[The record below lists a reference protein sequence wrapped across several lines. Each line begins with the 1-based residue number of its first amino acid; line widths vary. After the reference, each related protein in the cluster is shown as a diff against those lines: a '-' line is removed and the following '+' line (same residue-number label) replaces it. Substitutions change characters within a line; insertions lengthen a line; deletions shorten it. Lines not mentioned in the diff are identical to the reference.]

1 MRMCLMRECQGFLLM
16 LSTEST
22 NNLDWTSLQGT
33 TLEGGYQ
40 LGDIME
46 SDGRLATFRVR
57 ILGDYARKAFAK
69 FYPAQGKA
77 AEEQIALWERARA
90 LQHPNL
96 CVPLGC
102 GRVLVEGAEAIYVVL
117 ARADERLNR
126 VIGERPLGTEE
137 AREVLDVLVSALTYL
152 HGQGLVH
159 GSVSPEQVFAF
170 GNSIKLSTMCVR
182 AIHTPGP
189 IDLAPA
195 KYLAPESATANL
207 TPTADVWCLG
217 ATLFEALTQRPY
229 SSEKQSEIARIQQP
243 FAAVIQRCFRA
254 DPAIRPPLNELL
266 RKDPPPTPVSPAV
279 VPSKPIRPSAP
290 QSEAR
295 IGRRRPEPA
304 TKSDPPIRRI
314 WIFAAIGIVVVALV
328 IWAALPRHTAKTVA
342 GPATPA
348 KTSWPTRTVGETATS
363 EPVQTKVIPA
373 SKQAP
378 SANPANWR
386 VILYT
391 YAREQDAQ
399 QKAKALNDKHPGLDA
414 TVFSPSRGKLY
425 LVVAG
430 GPMTR
435 AEAAKSRQRVMRMG
449 MPRDSYIQNY
459 K

>member
-1 MRMCLMRECQGFLLM
+1 M

-69 FYPAQGKA
+69 FYPAQAKVA
-77 AEEQIALWERARA
+77 QEQIALWERARA

-96 CVPLGC
+96 CTPLGY
-102 GRVLVEGAEAIYVVL
+102 GRVLVDGAEAIYVVL

-126 VIGERPLGTEE
+126 VIGERPLAPEE

-159 GSVSPEQVFAF
+159 GCLSPEQVFAF
-170 GNSIKLSTMCVR
+170 GNSIKLSTMCAR

-195 KYLAPESATANL
+195 KYIAPESQTANL
-207 TPTADVWCLG
+207 TPAADVWCLG

-229 SSEKQSEIARIQQP
+229 SPEKQGEVPQIQQP

-254 DPAIRPPLNELL
+254 DPGTRPPLSELL
-266 RKDPPPTPVSPAV
+266 KKEPPPPVTAV
-279 VPSKPIRPSAP
+279 TPSKPIRSSVAEGDGHIGRARPDVAP
-290 QSEAR
+290 QSHF
-295 IGRRRPEPA
+295 
-304 TKSDPPIRRI
+304 SIRRS
-314 WIFAAIGIVVVALV
+314 WIIAAIGLLVVALV
-328 IWAALPRHTAKTVA
+328 IWAALPRHRTRTAIGPAAKTAKTA
-342 GPATPA
+342 
-348 KTSWPTRTVGETATS
+348 WPTQTLGDTATS
-363 EPVQTKVIPA
+363 EPARKTVVPA
-373 SKQAP
+373 PKEES

-399 QKAKALNDKHPGLDA
+399 QKAKALNEKHPGLDA

-435 AEAAKSRQRVMRMG
+435 AEAAKSRQKAMRMG